1 MAARLW
7 RYRPPS
13 RRRLAG
19 GLRLRAWVTAVLC
32 GCVLLVAGGKSV
44 GAPAAD
50 EPAAD
55 KLPKVDVYIL
65 LGRTMVWMGDRF
77 HFTLYEPARVEA
89 RINSMLGEAL
99 DIMRLGPMQPGQH
112 TLPWNGVYQG
122 QSVYA
127 GKYEF
132 ELYFDDEYA
141 ARFWFFCRPR
151 EIP

>member
-1 MAARLW
+1 MAAPLLQ
-7 RYRPPS
+7 YPPPS
-13 RRRLAG
+13 RRRLSR
-19 GLRLRAWVTAVLC
+19 GLRLRAWATAVLF
-32 GCVLLVAGGKSV
+32 GCVLLVAEGTPA

-50 EPAAD
+50 E
-55 KLPKVDVYIL
+55 LPRVDVYIL
-65 LGRTMVWMGDRF
+65 LGKTMVWMGDRF

-89 RINSMLGEAL
+89 RINSMLGEVL

-112 TLPWNGVYQG
+112 TLPWDGVYQG
-122 QSVYA
+122 GSVYA